1 MAERVEKYV
10 PKTLIDFIED
20 GKWWIKRI
28 TTQRESL
35 AETMDSCKEDALMFY
50 ILGDEL
56 SKIRK
61 MILNMEKIKQTYEQK
76 ELTRLRGLNRWR
88 ICQSAK
94 FALVSN
100 E

>member
-1 MAERVEKYV
+1 MEKNV

-28 TTQRESL
+28 TTQMESL
-35 AETMDSCKEDALMFY
+35 VDTKDSCDALMFY

-61 MILNMEKIKQTYEQK
+61 MILNMEKIKQSYEQSYEQK
-76 ELTRLRGLNRWR
+76 D
-88 ICQSAK
+88 
-94 FALVSN
+94 
-100 E
+100 

>member
-10 PKTLIDFIED
+10 PKNLVADIED

-35 AETMDSCKEDALMFY
+35 TETMDSCNEDTLLFY

-61 MILNMEKIKQTYEQK
+61 MISNMEKIKQSYEQSYEQK
-76 ELTRLRGLNRWR
+76 D
-88 ICQSAK
+88 
-94 FALVSN
+94 
-100 E
+100 